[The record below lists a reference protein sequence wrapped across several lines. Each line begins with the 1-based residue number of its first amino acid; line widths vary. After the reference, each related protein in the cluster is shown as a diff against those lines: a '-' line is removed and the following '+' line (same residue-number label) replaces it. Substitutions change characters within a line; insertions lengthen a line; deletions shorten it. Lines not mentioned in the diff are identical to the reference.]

1 MYCGKCGNEL
11 TEIDRF
17 CPKCGSPISNDTN
30 ISDNITNH
38 STIEKQDNIKGRK
51 HNSTVIVVV
60 SVLVI
65 ILMGVFAYKKLDNKP
80 SNISKDI
87 NNTHTKSAGRTGIEQ
102 AIKDGM
108 IGKDYITEG
117 VTESKLKSA
126 YYDGNLQFYY
136 DSWEECLKDAKKL
149 KILRTN
155 EEI

>member
-60 SVLVI
+60 SILVI
-65 ILMGVFAYKKLDNKP
+65 ILIGVFAYKKLDNKP

-87 NNTHTKSAGRTGIEQ
+87 NNTHTKSTGKTGIEQ
-102 AIKDGM
+102 AINDGM
-108 IGKDYITEG
+108 LNNYIAVG
-117 VTESKLKSA
+117 VTEKELRSA

-149 KILRTN
+149 KILRSN

>member
-30 ISDNITNH
+30 TSNNVTNH

-51 HNSTVIVVV
+51 HNSTVIVVA
-60 SVLVI
+60 SILVI
-65 ILMGVFAYKKLDNKP
+65 IL
-80 SNISKDI
+80 
-87 NNTHTKSAGRTGIEQ
+87 R
-102 AIKDGM
+102 
-108 IGKDYITEG
+108 
-117 VTESKLKSA
+117 SA
-126 YYDGNLQFYY
+126 YYDGNLQMYY

-149 KILRTN
+149 KILRSN